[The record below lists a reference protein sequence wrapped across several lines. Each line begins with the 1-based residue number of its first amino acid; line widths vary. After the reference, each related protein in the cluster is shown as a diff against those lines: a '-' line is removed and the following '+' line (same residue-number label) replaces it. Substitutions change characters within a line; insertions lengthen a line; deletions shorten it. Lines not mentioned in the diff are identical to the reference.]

1 VPRDGRSA
9 RELARLEKGALPGP
23 LFREQGLPVAALV
36 LQREEWSPMPDV
48 AGIAAEQLRLFVDKI
63 ERLEEE
69 KKELQETIKE
79 AYAEAKGEGF
89 DVKILRKLISLR
101 KMRPNDRQEQ
111 DELLDLYK
119 AALGMI

>member
-1 VPRDGRSA
+1 
-9 RELARLEKGALPGP
+9 
-23 LFREQGLPVAALV
+23 
-36 LQREEWSPMPDV
+36 MPDV

>member
-1 VPRDGRSA
+1 
-9 RELARLEKGALPGP
+9 
-23 LFREQGLPVAALV
+23 
-36 LQREEWSPMPDV
+36 MPDV
-48 AGIAAEQLRLFVDKI
+48 AGIAAEQLSLFVDKI

-79 AYAEAKGEGF
+79 VYNEAKGEGF

-101 KMRPNDRQEQ
+101 KIRPNDRQEQ

>member
-1 VPRDGRSA
+1 
-9 RELARLEKGALPGP
+9 
-23 LFREQGLPVAALV
+23 
-36 LQREEWSPMPDV
+36 MPDV

-69 KKELQETIKE
+69 KKELQENIKE

>member
-1 VPRDGRSA
+1 
-9 RELARLEKGALPGP
+9 
-23 LFREQGLPVAALV
+23 
-36 LQREEWSPMPDV
+36 MPDV

-89 DVKILRKLISLR
+89 DVKIMRKILQLRRMK
-101 KMRPNDRQEQ
+101 PHDRAEQ
-111 DELLDLYK
+111 DELLEVYMT
-119 AALGMI
+119 ALGMA